1 LFNAWNVPLVE
12 FLSVIPAY
20 LDDFSPSGDGKAIT
34 MPYRSLP
41 GKNENTIGCRT
52 RLTANVTGKRARQL
66 LTACCS
72 RHSLLVKAREEGF
85 ESHSSASRRLI
96 VLSGWP
102 STCSG
107 SGLSTALKSGELRD
121 TARVL
126 RVAIK

>member
-52 RLTANVTGKRARQL
+52 RRQL